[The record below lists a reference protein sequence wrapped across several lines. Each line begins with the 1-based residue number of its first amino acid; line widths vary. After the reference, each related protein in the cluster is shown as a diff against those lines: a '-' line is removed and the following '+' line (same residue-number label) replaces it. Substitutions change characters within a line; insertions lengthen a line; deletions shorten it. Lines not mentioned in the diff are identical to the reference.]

1 MNLYYLLEKYNL
13 LDLDNE
19 LAANIVSSLSNK
31 DIQTADIRT
40 YFREQLLWY
49 WFSPQDMAGAIQISI
64 ESGQLP
70 VELTNALGEMWSS
83 LFGGSA
89 ATLLTSSNLEIAQR
103 IFSGMSALIAVG
115 VMTTEQCEEFYAF
128 GGGMVAPN
136 TTAADVQQA
145 KDDHTAQEAA
155 AAAEVARLEAEMKL
169 RNEWE
174 TAMMDSGAEEAFYNG
189 DKAALIVAINA
200 AVVAMSTPRRG

>member
-89 ATLLTSSNLEIAQR
+89 TTLLTSSNLEIAQR

-115 VMTTEQCEEFYAF
+115 VMTAEQCEAFYAF

-145 KDDHTAQEAA
+145 KDDHAAQEAA
-155 AAAEVARLEAEMKL
+155 AEAEEARLEAEMEL

-174 TAMMDSGAEEAFYNG
+174 TAIMDAGAEEAFYNG
-189 DKAALIVAINA
+189 DKPALITAINA
-200 AVVAMSTPRRG
+200 AVAAMSTPRRG

>member
-83 LFGGSA
+83 LFGQSA
-89 ATLLTSSNLEIAQR
+89 TKLLTQSNIQISQR
-103 IFSGMSALIAVG
+103 IYQGIIALVAVG
-115 VMTTEQCEEFYAF
+115 VLTTEHKEGFYAN
-128 GGGMVAPN
+128 GGGLLFPEV
-136 TTAADVQQA
+136 TSKDVQQA
-145 KDDHTAQEAA
+145 KDDHAAQEAA
-155 AAAEVARLEAEMKL
+155 EAAEEARLEAEMEL
-169 RNEWE
+169 RNEWDFAMG
-174 TAMMDSGAEEAFYNG
+174 TAGAEEAFYNG
-189 DKAALIVAINA
+189 DKTALIAAINK

>member
-1 MNLYYLLEKYNL
+1 MSLYYTLEQYNL

-70 VELTNALGEMWSS
+70 VELTNALGEMWSG
-83 LFGGSA
+83 LFGNSA
-89 ATLLTSSNLEIAQR
+89 TTLLTSSNLEIAQR

-145 KDDHTAQEAA
+145 KDDYAAQEAA
-155 AAAEVARLEAEMKL
+155 AAAEEARIEAEMEL
-169 RNEWE
+169 RNEWDDVMA
-174 TAMMDSGAEEAFYNG
+174 TAGAEEAFYNG
-189 DKAALIVAINA
+189 DKAALIVSLNSAITALEN
-200 AVVAMSTPRRG
+200 

>member
-1 MNLYYLLEKYNL
+1 MSLYYTLEQYNL

-19 LAANIVSSLSNK
+19 SAANIVSSLSKK

-49 WFSPQDMAGAIQISI
+49 WSSPQTMAGAIQTSI

-70 VELTNALGEMWSS
+70 AELTNALGEMWSS

-89 ATLLTSSNLEIAQR
+89 TTLLTNSNLEIAQR

-115 VMTTEQCEEFYAF
+115 VMTTEQCEAFYAF

-145 KDDHTAQEAA
+145 KDEKAAQDAVD
-155 AAAEVARLEAEMKL
+155 AAEQARMEAEMQL
-169 RNEWE
+169 RSDWE
-174 TAMMDSGAEEAFYNG
+174 IAMAEAGAEEAFYNG
-189 DKAALIVAINA
+189 DKDALISSVNA
-200 AVVAMSTPRRG
+200 AIIAIGVNSG